1 MADPEEFSLLRPIL
15 CMMDHSDEGWSLIP
29 GQYVGVAEANGDAVD
44 FREHKEQVKELN
56 EELRN
61 AQHRGARM
69 GTAHRR
75 ERGQDPGDVNT
86 EPHKSP

>member
-15 CMMDHSDEGWSLIP
+15 CTMGLSDKGWSP
-29 GQYVGVAEANGDAVD
+29 NPDRYVGVAEANGDAVD
-44 FREHKEQVKELN
+44 FREHKKQVKELN

-61 AQHRGARM
+61 AQHRGPRM

-75 ERGQDPGDVNT
+75 ERGQDSGDVNT

>member
-1 MADPEEFSLLRPIL
+1 MAVPEKLSLLRSIFRL
-15 CMMDHSDEGWSLIP
+15 MDQSDEGWSLIP

-61 AQHRGARM
+61 AQHRGPRM

-75 ERGQDPGDVNT
+75 ERGHDSGELNT
-86 EPHKSP
+86 TPKESP